1 MRRKEE
7 RKNEDGAKDE
17 RGEKKR
23 GRGWEKRRGDRR
35 WEMVEKRR
43 TVQGVKKKKKKKKL
57 RWSSAGSTTAA
68 GGDDLLKATRSQPLG
83 PKRGTTL
90 LIFRCSLFSLS
101 APYSSRSLSLLLV
114 PSFCLSHFRSLNFRA
129 SAFLELAELCMVLS
143 LLPPVS
149 ISPSFF
155 YRFRFIFLNL
165 FDNSKK

>member
-90 LIFRCSLFSLS
+90 LVFRCSLFSLS

-114 PSFCLSHFRSLNFRA
+114 PSFCLSHFRSVSVHLPFLGSLNFA
-129 SAFLELAELCMVLS
+129 WSFLSFLLYLSCLLSSVVFVLY
-143 LLPPVS
+143 
-149 ISPSFF
+149 F
-155 YRFRFIFLNL
+155 
-165 FDNSKK
+165 